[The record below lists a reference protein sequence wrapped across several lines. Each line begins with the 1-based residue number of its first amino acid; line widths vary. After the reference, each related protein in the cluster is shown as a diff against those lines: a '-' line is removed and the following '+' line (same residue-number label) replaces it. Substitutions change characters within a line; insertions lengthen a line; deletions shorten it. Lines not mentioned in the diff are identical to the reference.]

1 MGTRLF
7 RSLYHQR
14 HDLSACLQSGQR
26 GRCFASGS
34 AVRPD
39 PVSPSLTPPSSSSW
53 RGRFLATA
61 GVGAAAAAVFLG
73 GRSDSDA
80 PRARP
85 LQSREPPSVPPS
97 AAGDG
102 AVMAASS
109 DLQQLTRVKQPH
121 WTAEFVASQ
130 PLQVCASPCSR
141 TAMATRMRPCVA
153 MVFSDH
159 ANMRRCSPSAAG
171 QKCVASGDAQ
181 PCCS

>member
-1 MGTRLF
+1 MRVLSALRARRMGTRLF

-14 HDLSACLQSGQR
+14 HDLNTCLYSGQR
-26 GRCFASGS
+26 GRFIATSSS

-39 PVSPSLTPPSSSSW
+39 PAPPSPTPPSSSSW

-80 PRARP
+80 PRAWPR
-85 LQSREPPSVPPS
+85 QSRGSPSVPPD
-97 AAGDG
+97 AVGDG

-109 DLQQLTRVKQPH
+109 DIQQLTGAKQPQ

-130 PLQVCASPCSR
+130 PLQVCAPACLQTAKTVNTCVPPC
-141 TAMATRMRPCVA
+141 MA
-153 MVFSDH
+153 MVNDDH
-159 ANMRRCSPSAAG
+159 DRVG
-171 QKCVASGDAQ
+171 L
-181 PCCS
+181 